1 MIGKVGGLLER
12 PSLRFTLSLLQSVKM
27 AVLFQNKVVLITGA
41 GSGIGRATSI
51 KLAGLGATLA
61 LSDINSASVVETA
74 TLCSSSSSSTP
85 HFTAAF
91 DIGSTAA
98 VAEFVTAVM
107 SKYGRIDHV
116 FNCAGVNPT
125 RLATQDITDAY
136 WDKLINTNLKGLFNV
151 TRVCIP
157 HLQSGSS
164 IVNVAS
170 TAALRPSAQFAVYSA
185 TKSGIIGFSKSTA
198 LELGPR
204 GIRVNVICPGYV
216 DTPTN
221 ASVVEGKASLDAA
234 RVRVSLGRI
243 GTPDEIADVVAFLF
257 SDQSRY
263 MNGSVIE
270 ISGGVL

>member
-1 MIGKVGGLLER
+1 
-12 PSLRFTLSLLQSVKM
+12 M
-27 AVLFQNKVVLITGA
+27 ASSFENKIVLITGA

-51 KLAGLGATLA
+51 RMASLGATLA
-61 LSDINSASVVETA
+61 LTDINSSSVAETA
-74 TLCSSSSSSTP
+74 TLCSSSNTSTT
-85 HFTAAF
+85 HYTDAF
-91 DIGSTAA
+91 DVGSSESVAKFVAA
-98 VAEFVTAVM
+98 VI

-125 RLATQDITDAY
+125 HLATENITDEY
-136 WDKLINTNLKGLFNV
+136 WDKLMNTNLKGVFNV
-151 TRVCIP
+151 TRACIP

-170 TAALRPSAQFAVYSA
+170 TAALRPSAGFAVYSA
-185 TKSGIIGFSKSTA
+185 TKAGIIGFSKGTA

-204 GIRVNVICPGYV
+204 GIRVNVIAPGFV

-221 ASVVEGKASLDAA
+221 ASVVEGKESLEAA
-234 RVRVSLGRI
+234 REKVSLGRI

-263 MNGSVIE
+263 MNGSVVE
-270 ISGGVL
+270 ISGGVN